1 MENCNICKILNC
13 LTGFADFLS
22 ETDAAAV
29 LKETFESHQLTSV
42 DINGLQWDLETFS
55 LEKSI
60 VKISQSRLFTILD
73 FSKPSVEQSDL
84 KLNIFLNYLSP
95 TITVLTQFS
104 KINFVGLLCKLYL
117 PSWEDSSEGTFLY
130 FVPTFRWQA
139 ASV

>member
-29 LKETFESHQLTSV
+29 LKETFESHQLTPV

-84 KLNIFLNYLSP
+84 
-95 TITVLTQFS
+95 
-104 KINFVGLLCKLYL
+104 
-117 PSWEDSSEGTFLY
+117 
-130 FVPTFRWQA
+130 
-139 ASV
+139 